1 MTMRWKVALVED
13 DRRLARAVSVGLDLA
28 ELTAD
33 VLRAYAS
40 QADTLGVGLV
50 KQQFS
55 ADRIRRAGQPAGA
68 VRGQLGTPDQR
79 LI

>member
-40 QADTLGVGLV
+40 QADTSGVGLV
-50 KQQFS
+50 NSFHLAIPNDGPSSK
-55 ADRIRRAGQPAGA
+55 RA
-68 VRGQLGTPDQR
+68 
-79 LI
+79 